1 MASLY
6 ETDGQ
11 PRYGQRVSPEE
22 LAAVRAEQGLDPV
35 PPSPA
40 PRPAIDLPEG
50 PSSGWKAPEGGVS
63 LERWSDPS
71 ARRRRRGRSATSGRA
86 AAPPAR
92 RWRILVVG
100 LVLMLLV
107 PALLIVGAI
116 NVSVDWSGTRSAV
129 VGDSGAVY
137 LDQGAHAM
145 LYSGSGQPT
154 IDCTITSPEGAA
166 VLKDAGHES
175 LPYASFTASSAG
187 SYTISCP
194 NGTEGLIVGPPM
206 RPSRLMTASLMVV
219 GAFLFGI
226 AGLAVTVVGI
236 SRMRRPR
243 A

>member
-1 MASLY
+1 MASSY

-11 PRYGQRVSPEE
+11 PRYGRRVSPEE
-22 LAAVRAEQGLDPV
+22 LAAVRAEQGLDPA
-35 PPSPA
+35 PGPA
-40 PRPAIDLPEG
+40 PSAPPRRLPEG

-63 LERWSDPS
+63 LERWTNPS
-71 ARRRRRGRSATSGRA
+71 ARSRRRRRPAAWGRQAR
-86 AAPPAR
+86 PAR
-92 RWRILVVG
+92 RWRTFAVG
-100 LVLMLLV
+100 MILMLLV

-116 NVSVDWSGTRSAV
+116 NISVDWSGTRSAV

-137 LDQGAHAM
+137 LDAGAHAM

-154 IDCTITSPEGAA
+154 IDCTITNPDGAA
-166 VLKDAGHES
+166 VLKDTGHES
-175 LPYASFTASSAG
+175 LPYASFTASSTG
-187 SYTISCP
+187 TYTVSCP
-194 NGTEGLIVGPPM
+194 NGTEGMIVGPPV

-219 GAFLFGI
+219 GAFLCGI